1 MLVQKLTPEKNPM
14 RHSIL
19 SISLIV
25 LTLTAVTTAAQAE
38 TVPEKLSVA
47 DAVKLALTAN
57 VNLKSAKSNQL
68 TALSRLRVAELLTSY
83 SVGANTSFERMPG
96 ESELSN
102 SIFGSLGYENMMGT
116 EASLNISP
124 FASGNESSTVD
135 LSIRHPLTRRKGPLS
150 PKADKVLTAQSEM
163 IIQDKELYR
172 TQQST
177 VLDVIRAYFKAI
189 EAREQVKVQEKALEL
204 VEQSARFAKR
214 REEAGFAR
222 GIDVYRAEV
231 QVQQTRERL
240 NSQREAAKAAIDR
253 LMLAIGVGIGKTPE
267 LIDPVP
273 EVNPEVPTLEEAI
286 AQALKNRVELSVYDE
301 RLATQQRRLAIAK
314 EEFRP
319 GLDIFTRFR
328 SSNADRGVFSSSL
341 FDLGTTTI
349 GLELRLPLDKRA
361 IKEEQAIVERELN
374 ILNEERAFQMERI
387 AEEVRSAY
395 RALESTATSLEILTT
410 NLEVA
415 KQNLH
420 IAERMVEEGE
430 GDNRDVLSA
439 QEALT
444 HAEMGIISAKID
456 LYLATLELKYA
467 MGEDLTKIGSK

>member
-1 MLVQKLTPEKNPM
+1 MSFIT
-14 RHSIL
+14 
-19 SISLIV
+19 SLIV
-25 LTLTAVTTAAQAE
+25 LIEIATVAIVRAE
-38 TVPEKLSVA
+38 IVPAKLSVA
-47 DAVKLALTAN
+47 DAVKIALTAN
-57 VNLKSAKSNQL
+57 VNLKSAKSSQL
-68 TALSRLRVAELLTSY
+68 TALSRLRMAQLLTSY

-96 ESELSN
+96 NSEFTN
-102 SIFGSLGYENMMGT
+102 SIFGSLAYENMKGT
-116 EASLNISP
+116 EASLDISP
-124 FASGNESSTVD
+124 FASGNATSSID
-135 LSIRHPLTRRKGPLS
+135 LLVRHPLTRRTGPLS
-150 PKADKVLTAQSEM
+150 PKADRVLTAQSEM
-163 IIQDKELYR
+163 SIQDKELYR

-177 VLDVIRAYFKAI
+177 VLDVIRAYFKAV

-204 VEQSARFAKR
+204 VEEAARYAKR
-214 REEAGFAR
+214 REEAGLAR
-222 GIDVYRAEV
+222 GIDVFRAEV

-253 LMLAIGVGIGKTPE
+253 LMLAIGVGIGQTPE

-273 EVNPEVPTLEEAI
+273 DVKPKVPSLDEAI
-286 AQALKNRVELSVYDE
+286 AKALKNRVELSVYDE
-301 RLATQQRRLAIAK
+301 RLATQQRRFAIAK

-328 SSNADRGVFSSSL
+328 SSNANSGLLSSSL
-341 FDLGTTTI
+341 FDSGATVV

-361 IKEEQAIVERELN
+361 IKEEQEIAERELN
-374 ILNEERAFQMERI
+374 ILNEQRAFQAERI

-395 RALESTATSLEILTT
+395 RALESTSTSLDILTT

-420 IAERMVEEGE
+420 IAERMVEEGQ

-444 HAEMGIISAKID
+444 RAESGIISAKID

-467 MGEDLTKIGSK
+467 IGEDLTTVGSK

>member
-1 MLVQKLTPEKNPM
+1 M
-14 RHSIL
+14 RHPVFAIL
-19 SISLIV
+19 LIV
-25 LTLTAVTTAAQAE
+25 LIMIAVMIGAQAE

-83 SVGANTSFERMPG
+83 YVGANTSFERMPG

-124 FASGNESSTVD
+124 FASGNESSSVD
-135 LSIRHPLTRRKGPLS
+135 LSIRHPLTRRKGLLS

-467 MGEDLTKIGSK
+467 MGEDLTTIGSK